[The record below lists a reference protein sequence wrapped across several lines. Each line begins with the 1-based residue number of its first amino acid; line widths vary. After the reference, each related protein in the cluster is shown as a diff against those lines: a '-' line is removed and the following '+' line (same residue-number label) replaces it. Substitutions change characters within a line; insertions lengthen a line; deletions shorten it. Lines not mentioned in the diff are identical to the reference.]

1 MLVRN
6 CFDLCEKLETVP
18 TALSSDAA
26 LLNTS
31 ERGAQVA
38 QQPAVHP
45 HQARAQRFGD
55 AGGAMAVETPHRRC
69 EAVFN
74 VIRHLHNLFFCVE
87 GVDRDN
93 GAENLFARCATG
105 VLEA

>member
-55 AGGAMAVETPHRRC
+55 AGGAMTVEAPQRRRKAVINMVGH
-69 EAVFN
+69 AHHF
-74 VIRHLHNLFFCVE
+74 LFRVE
-87 GVDRDN
+87 GVQGDN
-93 GAENLFARCATG
+93 GAEDLLARSAAR
-105 VLEA
+105 VRQA